1 MRLHGRSLLSRS
13 VDTIISSGVATTI
26 VVAAPEESLS
36 LARDEIA
43 AVSNHSTATEII
55 ALAGGRDR
63 VESVQLALRHARGA
77 ELVLVHDAAR
87 CLTPPAV
94 FRRVVTALRA
104 GAEAVVP
111 VLPMTDTVRRV
122 GPDGTLTGD
131 LDRSS
136 LRRIQTP
143 QGFTSAILERAHAS
157 YRDEVREHGA
167 RAREATDDAGLVER
181 LGVDVVAV
189 DGDEE
194 ALKIT
199 YPLDLVVGEH
209 IARTRDAS
217 MRAGERR

>member
-1 MRLHGRSLLSRS
+1 MS
-13 VDTIISSGVATTI
+13 
-26 VVAAPEESLS
+26 AAE
-36 LARDEIA
+36 REIA
-43 AVSNHSTATEII
+43 EIASGASGMSITAV
-55 ALAGGRDR
+55 AGGRDR
-63 VESVQLALRHARGA
+63 VESVRLALRHSQASD
-77 ELVLVHDAAR
+77 LVLVHDAAR
-87 CLTPPAV
+87 CLTPPEV
-94 FRRVVTALRA
+94 FRRVVAALDA

-122 GPDGTLTGD
+122 SADGTLRGD
-131 LDRSS
+131 LDRKS

-157 YRDEVREHGA
+157 HRDELDRLGA

-189 DGDEE
+189 DGHEE

-209 IARTRDAS
+209 IARLRDDADAS
-217 MRAGERR
+217 EARP

>member
-1 MRLHGRSLLSRS
+1 M
-13 VDTIISSGVATTI
+13 
-26 VVAAPEESLS
+26 VAAPEESLS
-36 LARDEIA
+36 LARHEIA
-43 AVSNHSTATEII
+43 EVTAGTAGAADVEITAVP
-55 ALAGGRDR
+55 GGRDR
-63 VESVQLALRHARGA
+63 VESVHLALRHAADA
-77 ELVLVHDAAR
+77 ELILVHDAAR
-87 CLTPPAV
+87 CLTPPEV
-94 FRRVVTALRA
+94 FRRVVTALNS

-122 GPDGTLTGD
+122 GEDGMLRGD
-131 LDRSS
+131 LERSS

-143 QGFTSAILERAHAS
+143 QGFTSQILERAHSS
-157 YRDEVREHGA
+157 YDDEVRELGA